1 MMLAHSWKYAWRRRY
16 LHIWYFSSCLPKSF
30 SSSSRNQTRTQPPTS
45 GIHLANLICFYM
57 SNNHF
62 VVQNVSKKDQSEGC
76 FLDVLLL
83 TFSGHSSCPSA
94 VYPGCVYREG
104 WRVST
109 CSPSP
114 AGMQSKGELE
124 GEKGHTCR
132 ALKPPQVLKEEQRSE
147 MSRSR

>member
-1 MMLAHSWKYAWRRRY
+1 MHGDGD
-16 LHIWYFSSCLPKSF
+16 IC
-30 SSSSRNQTRTQPPTS
+30 TS
-45 GIHLANLICFYM
+45 GISHPVFLNPSLPPVGIKPGHNLLPLEYTWLILSVSTCRIIILSFKM
-57 SNNHF
+57 SL
-62 VVQNVSKKDQSEGC
+62 KKDQSEGC

-147 MSRSR
+147 MSGSR